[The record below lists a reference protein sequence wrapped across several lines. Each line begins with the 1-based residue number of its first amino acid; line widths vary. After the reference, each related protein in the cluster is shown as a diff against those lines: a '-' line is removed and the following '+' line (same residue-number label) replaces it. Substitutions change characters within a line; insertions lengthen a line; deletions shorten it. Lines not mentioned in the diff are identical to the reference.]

1 MNDKCNKV
9 DARIECLTHGYPYCE
24 AMYSDN
30 QDTPL
35 PCDADD
41 ETIDNHIVE
50 EIIRTKECFER
61 AVREGRC

>member
-1 MNDKCNKV
+1 MKSECNKV

-41 ETIDNHIVE
+41 ETIDNHISE
-50 EIIRTKECFER
+50 EIERTDKLWEQALKERRF
-61 AVREGRC
+61 